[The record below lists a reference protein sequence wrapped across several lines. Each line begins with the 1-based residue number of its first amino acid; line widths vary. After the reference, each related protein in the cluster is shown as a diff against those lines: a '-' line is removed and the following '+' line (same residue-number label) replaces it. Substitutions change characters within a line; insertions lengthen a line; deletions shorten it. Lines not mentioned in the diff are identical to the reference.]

1 LLFAVIYSVFVV
13 FLLFWALTS
22 SERHFGLSGKAVGI
36 LDCLVRQ
43 SAFWIAPF
51 PEQSFKLVWQD
62 SLHLHKILSQM
73 DLCIAHCQ
81 K

>member
-1 LLFAVIYSVFVV
+1 M
-13 FLLFWALTS
+13 
-22 SERHFGLSGKAVGI
+22 LSGYCKTHHSQHSQHSQHGSGGFGIAVNAVGI
-36 LDCLVRQ
+36 LDCLARQ

-51 PEQSFKLVWQD
+51 AEQNFRLVWQD

-73 DLCIAHCQ
+73 DLCITHCQ